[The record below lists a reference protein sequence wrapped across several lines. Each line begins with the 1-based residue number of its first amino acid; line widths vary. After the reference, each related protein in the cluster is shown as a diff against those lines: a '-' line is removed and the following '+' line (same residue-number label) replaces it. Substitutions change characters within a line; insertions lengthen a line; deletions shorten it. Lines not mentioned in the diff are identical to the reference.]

1 MRIYYMPLK
10 TRKRHYRKKLSLRKR
25 NSKKQQRKS
34 RKGRKHKK
42 GGALPPKKSSYAPV
56 DCSGYDYTCKTNHY
70 SFFLN

>member
-1 MRIYYMPLK
+1 MPLK

-42 GGALPPKKSSYAPV
+42 GGAPSHKISPANVGCAYE
-56 DCSGYDYTCKTNHY
+56 GYTCKTK
-70 SFFLN
+70 SFRF

>member
-1 MRIYYMPLK
+1 MPLK

-42 GGALPPKKSSYAPV
+42 GGALSQKISPHPVRCGGESEGDDCKNKS
-56 DCSGYDYTCKTNHY
+56 GWG
-70 SFFLN
+70 F

>member
-42 GGALPPKKSSYAPV
+42 GGALSQPISPAIVGCSYGDAEGN
-56 DCSGYDYTCKTNHY
+56 DCSTKLI
-70 SFFLN
+70 F

>member
-1 MRIYYMPLK
+1 MPLK

-42 GGALPPKKSSYAPV
+42 GGNLLPKNSSPANLGCANSEYY
-56 DCSGYDYTCKTNHY
+56 DCATK
-70 SFFLN
+70 SFFV

>member
-1 MRIYYMPLK
+1 MPLK

-42 GGALPPKKSSYAPV
+42 GGALHPKHSLDTNLRCANSE
-56 DCSGYDYTCKTNHY
+56 GYTCKNKNP
-70 SFFLN
+70 F

>member
-1 MRIYYMPLK
+1 MPLK

-42 GGALPPKKSSYAPV
+42 GGAISQEISPAFVGCGEGEGPGYECKKKSIW
-56 DCSGYDYTCKTNHY
+56 G
-70 SFFLN
+70 LN

>member
-1 MRIYYMPLK
+1 MPLK

-42 GGALPPKKSSYAPV
+42 GGNLPPKNSSPANVGCGYSDREGG
-56 DCSGYDYTCKTNHY
+56 DCATNH
-70 SFFLN
+70 F

>member
-42 GGALPPKKSSYAPV
+42 GGTISQKISPANVTCPSE
-56 DCSGYDYTCKTNHY
+56 GYTCKKKT
-70 SFFLN
+70 FFF

>member
-1 MRIYYMPLK
+1 MPLK

-42 GGALPPKKSSYAPV
+42 GGNLLLKNSSYANV
-56 DCSGYDYTCKTNHY
+56 GCTGEEFDCATKP
-70 SFFLN
+70 FFLN

>member
-1 MRIYYMPLK
+1 MPLK

-42 GGALPPKKSSYAPV
+42 GGALPPKNSSPV
-56 DCSGYDYTCKTNHY
+56 NVGCAGERYGYGCDSDPVFKN
-70 SFFLN
+70 

>member
-42 GGALPPKKSSYAPV
+42 GGNLPPKIASYANV
-56 DCSGYDYTCKTNHY
+56 ECGGEGYTCKKKTI
-70 SFFLN
+70 FF

>member
-42 GGALPPKKSSYAPV
+42 GGAPSQIISTANLRCAYRDFEGT
-56 DCSGYDYTCKTNHY
+56 DCSTD
-70 SFFLN
+70 

>member
-1 MRIYYMPLK
+1 MPLK

-42 GGALPPKKSSYAPV
+42 GGAPSHKISPANLGCPNEA
-56 DCSGYDYTCKTNHY
+56 YTCKNKNP
-70 SFFLN
+70 FL